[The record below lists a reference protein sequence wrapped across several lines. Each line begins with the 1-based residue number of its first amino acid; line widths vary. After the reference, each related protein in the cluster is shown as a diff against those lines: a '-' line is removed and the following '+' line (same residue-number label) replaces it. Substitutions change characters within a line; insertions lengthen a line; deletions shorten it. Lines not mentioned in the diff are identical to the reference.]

1 MTTTLKISEPR
12 ELLAYLPHHL
22 GFQPHN
28 SLVIV
33 CVRGTGREVGLVLRV
48 DIADIAHPDAGAYQ
62 IDHIIEHIGFDG
74 ASEIFLA
81 LYCTE
86 HDLENSQS
94 QARIAY
100 TMFTA
105 LTSNR
110 INVLDAWAVTDQY
123 FYSLTS
129 DENCCVEPQL
139 VTYFA
144 GAATAAAAVYADSHV
159 ATSREELANIALAPK
174 SQRDRAQ
181 RATHRWVARRNS
193 QGERSW
199 QIDSWQ
205 EWEETLRAVMNTA
218 TVNEASSAQSLSFNE
233 GIDEIL
239 NDPLLLGRLQA
250 GLEDY
255 RVRDAVMISAIP
267 GEGDLPTRSVLQ
279 DAREEVGRSVD
290 KILDPTSA
298 VGPGF
303 ETHVV
308 ERVLKA
314 VAAHS
319 SQRRMAPVLTLMGWI
334 SWWQGAGAR
343 AAVLIERALDTDP
356 THIMARLVARVLD
369 LGIPPG
375 WVAQQRRRGEVG

>member
-123 FYSLTS
+123 FFSLTC

-139 VTYFA
+139 VTDFA
-144 GAATAAAAVYADSHV
+144 GAATAAAAVYAGSHV

-356 THIMARLVARVLD
+356 THNMARLVARVLD